1 MSDFTFNSS
10 GSPRS
15 STFQKLV
22 SQNVNGSPP
31 TTIQP
36 ESGRTGEARIFRA
49 VKPAPEKLDQATSRL
64 SGLEAA
70 VTNLSES
77 RVSLEQLSS
86 NNDDVVGANSE
97 ASKASVRDV
106 NAAAQLADT
115 LFSQILGDEDVA
127 KDAQVQSLSI
137 DRVQRALR

>member
-15 STFQKLV
+15 TAFQKLV
-22 SQNVNGSPP
+22 TQNVNGSPP
-31 TTIQP
+31 SISQP
-36 ESGRTGEARIFRA
+36 ESGRTGEERIFRE
-49 VKPAPEKLDQATSRL
+49 VQSAPDKVDQTTSRL

-77 RVSLEQLSS
+77 RVSLEQLNSS
-86 NNDDVVGANSE
+86 NEDVAGANSE

-106 NAAAQLADT
+106 DAAAQLADT
-115 LFSQILGDEDVA
+115 LFSQILGDEEVA
-127 KDAQVQSLSI
+127 KDAQAGALTP
-137 DRVQRALR
+137 DRVERALR